1 MSQRHR
7 VRTGGGLLAVLAL
20 LYIGLIVVLPLGSLV
35 WDALGDMGSTWR
47 ALHDRGSLGA
57 MGRTIALAASA
68 VAINTIFGIAAA
80 LVLVRDRFVGRRAL
94 SWIIDMPL
102 GMSPVMIGLG
112 FFVLYGRQGWF
123 APLTAAIDLQVV
135 FAFPGML
142 LATLFVTLP
151 FVARETQ
158 LVLEHVGATEEAA
171 AATLGA
177 TRWQTFVWVT
187 LPKIL
192 PGVTGGAALMV
203 ARALG
208 EFGAVLVI
216 GGAISGRTDTAT
228 TFIYDAVEERQTPMA
243 YGVSIV
249 LVAMAIAALATFTLA
264 RRRSKS

>member
-1 MSQRHR
+1 MSRRHR
-7 VRTGGGLLAVLAL
+7 AHTGG
-20 LYIGLIVVLPLGSLV
+20 VLPLLAIVFMGVVVALPLASLF
-35 WDALGDMGSTWR
+35 WDAFADPGATWH
-47 ALHDRGSLGA
+47 ALQDKSSLGA
-57 MGRTIALAASA
+57 LGRSIALAAAA
-68 VAINTIFGIAAA
+68 VAINTVFGVGAA
-80 LVLVRDRFVGRRAL
+80 LVLVRDRFWGRRAL
-94 SWIIDMPL
+94 SWVIDMPL
-102 GMSPVMIGLG
+102 AMSPVMIGLG
-112 FFVLYGRQGWF
+112 FFVLYGRQGWL
-123 APLTAAIDLQVV
+123 APLVSATGLQIV

-158 LVLEHVGATEEAA
+158 LVLEHVGADEEAA

-187 LPKIL
+187 LPKIM
-192 PGVTGGAALMV
+192 PGVTSGAALMV

-228 TFIYDAVEERQTPMA
+228 TFIYDAVEERRTAMA

-249 LVAMAIAALATFTLA
+249 LVAMALAALATFTLA